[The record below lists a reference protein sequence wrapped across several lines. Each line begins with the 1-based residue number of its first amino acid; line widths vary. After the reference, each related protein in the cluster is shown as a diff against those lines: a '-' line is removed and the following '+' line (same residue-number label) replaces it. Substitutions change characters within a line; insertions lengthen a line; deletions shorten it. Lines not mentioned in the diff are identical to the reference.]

1 VLIFLIMGQ
10 TLASRAL
17 RMALSKTSE
26 SDVIIGADLFWF
38 VISTILIRS
47 VDKDV
52 TIQGYVEC

>member
-1 VLIFLIMGQ
+1 
-10 TLASRAL
+10 
-17 RMALSKTSE
+17 MALSKTSE